1 MMPASDIIS
10 EASLPWDRLELDSDS
25 DTESSESELDDEE
38 FGGTE
43 QEQLKKSIHETI
55 TLLSRLS
62 MAVCNPAMHDQ
73 HINSS
78 QLAVVA
84 YSKFDVDHVSNKF
97 PHVPSDLANNL
108 GRAISRRRQYL
119 HSRKERRE
127 KLAQGLEA
135 VQWYGGL
142 DGKSEA
148 PSESMAATSLPDAIK
163 SMSQGDLEREPYS
176 DSEASHTSFA
186 KSNFDDGER
195 QRIPPF
201 PREGTGGTPF
211 ECPICFMMISVHS
224 QESWR

>member
-10 EASLPWDRLELDSDS
+10 GASLPWDKLELDSDS
-25 DTESSESELDDEE
+25 DAESSESELSDGD

-43 QEQLKKSIHETI
+43 QEQLKNSIHETI

-62 MAVCNPAMHDQ
+62 MAVRNPAMHDR

-78 QLAVVA
+78 QLVAVA

-97 PHVPSDLANNL
+97 PNVPSDLANNL

-119 HSRKERRE
+119 HSRKERHE
-127 KLAQGLEA
+127 KLAQGLDA
-135 VQWYGGL
+135 VQRHGGL

-148 PSESMAATSLPDAIK
+148 PSESMAATSLPEAIK
-163 SMSQGDLEREPYS
+163 SMSQEDLEREPYS

-186 KSNFDDGER
+186 RSNFDDGER

-201 PREGTGGTPF
+201 PREGAGGTPF

-224 QESWR
+224 QESWK